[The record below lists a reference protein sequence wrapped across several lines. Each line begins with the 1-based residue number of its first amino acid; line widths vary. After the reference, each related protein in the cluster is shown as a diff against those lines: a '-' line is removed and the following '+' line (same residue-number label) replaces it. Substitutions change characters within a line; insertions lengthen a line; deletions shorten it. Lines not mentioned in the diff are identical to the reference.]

1 MGKLCS
7 CDDLNNENYKEFY
20 GFKNDNNII
29 IKKKFNE
36 YQENDKIFYGKT
48 NEYEKII
55 KNKINNENK
64 DDNEPKEYMNG
75 TVKIIRI

>member
-7 CDDLNNENYKEFY
+7 CDDLNSENPKEFY
-20 GFKNDNNII
+20 WFKKDNNII
-29 IKKKFNE
+29 IKKRFNDYE
-36 YQENDKIFYGKT
+36 ENDNIFYGKT
-48 NEYEKII
+48 KEYDKI

>member
-7 CDDLNNENYKEFY
+7 CDGLNSENYEEFY
-20 GFKNDNNII
+20 GFKKNNNII
-29 IKKKFNE
+29 IKKRFNE
-36 YQENDKIFYGKT
+36 YEENDKIFYGKR
-48 NEYEKII
+48 NEYDKII